1 MMKFGTKLIVTAMAG
16 AMALSLAAC
25 GNASVDNMPKS
36 ATGRANEKNN
46 TEFYD
51 SNRVYP
57 YRGPADNKGNVRRH
71 MTDGMDDTRRAAG
84 DIGRD
89 IKHGVKDAVDD
100 TGRAAGEIGRDIK
113 RGAKDIVDDTR
124 RAADDIGKD
133 VKRGTNDAMDTAKKD
148 MNRAKQDMKDN
159 MMNE

>member
-46 TEFYD
+46 TEIYD

-71 MTDGMDDTRRAAG
+71 MTDGMDNTHRAAG

-89 IKHGVKDAVDD
+89 IKRGAKDAVED

-113 RGAKDIVDDTR
+113 RGAKDTME
-124 RAADDIGKD
+124 D
-133 VKRGTNDAMDTAKKD
+133 VKKD
-148 MNRAKQDMKDN
+148 MNRAKQDIKDN

>member
-1 MMKFGTKLIVTAMAG
+1 MMKFGAIIDCNCHGRCYGTFSGCLRQRICRHM
-16 AMALSLAAC
+16 L
-25 GNASVDNMPKS
+25 KS

-46 TEFYD
+46 TEIYD

-89 IKHGVKDAVDD
+89 IKRGAKDAVED

-113 RGAKDIVDDTR
+113 RGAKDTMDD
-124 RAADDIGKD
+124 
-133 VKRGTNDAMDTAKKD
+133 VKKD
-148 MNRAKQDMKDN
+148 MNRTKQDIKDN